1 MTPTPLVL
9 QLQHLATDNSTDVT
23 ELLRKALVVATKLG
37 LEAFRE
43 WANHELH
50 GYDSSD
56 VPKYRRVH
64 ADLRAMNPYRGL
76 IPFLLHDR
84 DLQDLV
90 CNVPI
95 PDSIGALADLLTNRR
110 SSDSCLI
117 VQFSASQKQALMKM
131 QDAFEPLEPVRT
143 VGRNQI
149 AAILDAVR
157 TTILEW
163 SLTLEA
169 DGILGEGMTFSPD
182 EKQRAHASIK
192 IENFQGVLG
201 DVTGSAVTQ
210 TNMINVQKGDFQS
223 LRRCLTDKGVSEEDV
238 DELEKAIQEDP
249 PPSSDAT
256 YGRGVSAWLGKMVSN
271 AASGVWQI
279 GVGAAS
285 RFLGTALG
293 SYYGL

>member
-1 MTPTPLVL
+1 MTPVPLVL

-37 LEAFRE
+37 LGAFRE
-43 WANHELH
+43 WADHELH
-50 GYDSSD
+50 GYDSGD

-76 IPFLLHDR
+76 IPFLIHDR
-84 DLQDLV
+84 ELQDLV

-95 PDSIGALADLLTNRR
+95 PDSIGSLADLLANRR
-110 SSDSCLI
+110 GSDDCLM

-143 VGRNQI
+143 VGRNQV

-163 SLTLEA
+163 SLALEA
-169 DGILGEGMTFSPD
+169 DEILGEGMTFSPD
-182 EKQRAHASIK
+182 EKKRAHESIR
-192 IENFQGVLG
+192 IDNFQGVLG
-201 DVTGSAVTQ
+201 DVIGSTVTQ
-210 TNMINVQKGDFQS
+210 TNQINVQKGDFQS
-223 LRRCLTDKGVSEEDV
+223 LRRVLTGTGVSVEDV
-238 DELEKAIQEDP
+238 DELERAIRDDP
-249 PPSSDAT
+249 QPSSSAA
-256 YGRGVSAWLGKMVSN
+256 YGGKVSEWVGKMVSK

-285 RFLGTALG
+285 RLLGTALS

>member
-1 MTPTPLVL
+1 MTPIPLVL

-37 LEAFRE
+37 LDAFRE
-43 WANHELH
+43 WANNELH
-50 GYDSSD
+50 GYDSGD

-76 IPFLLHDR
+76 IPFLIHDR
-84 DLQDLV
+84 ELQDLV

-95 PDSIGALADLLTNRR
+95 PDSIGSLGDLLANRR
-110 SSDSCLI
+110 GSESCLM

-143 VGRNQI
+143 VGRNQV

-169 DGILGEGMTFSPD
+169 DGVLGEGMTFSPD
-182 EKQRAHASIK
+182 EKQRAHASIR
-192 IENFQGVLG
+192 IENFQGVFG
-201 DVTGSAVTQ
+201 DVTGSTVTQ
-210 TNMINVQKGDFQS
+210 TNQINVRKGDFQS
-223 LRRCLTDKGVSEEDV
+223 LRRCLTDNGVSVEDI
-238 DELEKAIQEDP
+238 DELEKAIREDP
-249 PPSSDAT
+249 PPSSST
-256 YGRGVSAWLGKMVSN
+256 SYGEKVSAWVGKMVSK
-271 AASGVWQI
+271 AASGAWQI

-285 RFLGTALG
+285 RFLAAGLA